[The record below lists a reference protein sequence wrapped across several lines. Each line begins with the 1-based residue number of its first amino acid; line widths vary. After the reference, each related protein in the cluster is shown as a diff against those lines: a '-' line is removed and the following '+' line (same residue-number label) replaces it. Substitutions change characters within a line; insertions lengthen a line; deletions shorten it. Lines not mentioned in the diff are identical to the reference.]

1 MYSTI
6 LSIFILLFSCSKAD
20 QKWEKIQ
27 TSSSSEIQE
36 QEAVGLLQRLLP
48 DHYQLFKIKVLGQD
62 FAPKNRDRVTL
73 LSQDVLSNDIYE
85 QHFGINEVINVFAN
99 TGVAAIWGIN
109 HYLKYFCNS
118 HVSWDTTRI
127 GKFEIL
133 QENKFPLCAL

>member
-1 MYSTI
+1 MYSN
-6 LSIFILLFSCSKAD
+6 ILLIFMLLLSCSKAD

-36 QEAVGLLQRLLP
+36 QEADDLLQRLLP
-48 DHYQLFKIKVLGQD
+48 DHYQLFTIKVLRQD

-73 LSQDVLSNDIYE
+73 ISQDLLSNDIYE
-85 QHFGINEVINVFAN
+85 QHSGTNEEINVFAN

-118 HVSWDTTRI
+118 HVSWDLSLI
-127 GKFEIL
+127 HI
-133 QENKFPLCAL
+133 

>member
-1 MYSTI
+1 MYSNI
-6 LSIFILLFSCSKAD
+6 LLIFMLLFSCSKAD
-20 QKWEKIQ
+20 QKWERIQ

-48 DHYQLFKIKVLGQD
+48 DHYQLFKIKVLRQD

-73 LSQDVLSNDIYE
+73 LSQNVLSNDIYE
-85 QHFGINEVINVFAN
+85 QYFGTNEVINVFAN

-127 GKFEIL
+127 GKF
-133 QENKFPLCAL
+133 